1 MSYRPSA
8 RAALLSAATF
18 ATFATL
24 AVSAVYASSPLA
36 PPPGS
41 TGSVATLESR
51 RNEALPE
58 LRRTIKVYPAGAIY
72 FGDALYVVDEEE
84 NRSKETMRVGL
95 GFPIQVGSYSPWD
108 GGSISSPEISGG
120 YEFVPEDVC
129 AMTIDYAWTGGDFLP
144 GQKRVTSVRF
154 FEFPPLEDWNAPFWK
169 ELREKLRDAP
179 EGIPCKLSVDN
190 AYKDR
195 ENRLQIETVDLEIV
209 VKPRPNGETERLQRW
224 RDTTPPKLFPIHRW
238 GYKVPRADEL
248 KSSGASDI
256 EIGGRA
262 YDPWFFV
269 RVGNRKPSD
278 PNNPTTLDGW
288 RALEAEFAPSTLRDE
303 ITLTRLQIEYYDAP
317 DAEASDAAL
326 QALTDWLRER
336 PEPQRVALTYSLYF
350 SFGAFRNF
358 QKTPLEEKRRNLLQ
372 AISLESE
379 R

>member
-1 MSYRPSA
+1 MSYRSIA
-8 RAALLSAATF
+8 RAALLSAV
-18 ATFATL
+18 TFATL
-24 AVSAVYASSPLA
+24 FVSAVYASTPPA
-36 PPPGS
+36 PAPGS
-41 TGSVATLESR
+41 TGSVATLEAR
-51 RNEALPE
+51 RDEALPE
-58 LRRTIKVYPAGAIY
+58 LGRTIAVYPADAIY

-84 NRSKETMRVGL
+84 NRSDETMRVGL

-129 AMTIDYAWTGGDFLP
+129 AMTIDYAWDGGDFLP
-144 GQKRVTSVRF
+144 GQRRVTSVRF

-209 VKPRPNGETERLQRW
+209 VKPRPNGETERLQGW
-224 RDTTPPKLFPIHRW
+224 RDATPPKLFPIHRW
-238 GYKVPRADEL
+238 GYKIPRVNEL

-372 AISLESE
+372 AINLGPD